1 MKGSKRHNRHR
12 TPKVINKGLDY
23 ELLAKN
29 VFLLQKNKDII
40 LSHEDMRNCVLNVK
54 NYVCM
59 NDCDL
64 NYMPLSGYFEW
75 WEKAQKVMHANED
88 GQMGFVIRWAC
99 SPMSGINNCDM
110 AFEDGHIEKW
120 RIRAFRHDVILWLAI
135 RKQYD
140 NVLKYPPKLTL
151 RDVIDKLNERQCLSP

>member
-29 VFLLQKNKDII
+29 VFLIQKNKDFI
-40 LSHEDMRNCVLNVK
+40 LAHEYMRDCVVNVK
-54 NYVCM
+54 NFVCI
-59 NDCDL
+59 NNCDL

-75 WEKAQKVMHANED
+75 WDKAQEVMHANED
-88 GQMGFVIRWAC
+88 NLRGVVIRWAC
-99 SPMSGINNCDM
+99 SPMSRINNCDM

-120 RIRAFRHDVILWLAI
+120 RIRAFRPDVNLWLDI
-135 RKQYD
+135 RKQYG
-140 NVLKYPPKLTL
+140 NVLDYPSKLTL
-151 RDVIDKLNERQCLSP
+151 RDVIDKIKK

>member
-23 ELLAKN
+23 ELLAMN
-29 VFLLQKNKDII
+29 VFLLQKNRDII
-40 LSHEDMRNCVLNVK
+40 LAHEEMRNCVLNVK
-54 NYVCM
+54 NYVSI
-59 NDCDL
+59 NYCDL

-75 WEKAQKVMHANED
+75 WDKAQEVMHTNED
-88 GQMGFVIRWAC
+88 GQMGIVIHWGC

-120 RIRAFRHDVILWLAI
+120 RIRAFKHDVNLWLDI
-135 RKQYD
+135 RAQYD
-140 NVLKYPPKLTL
+140 NVLEHPSKLTL
-151 RDVIDKLNERQCLSP
+151 RDVINLVSLR